1 MPPNLQNGFRVAVS
15 PLVHPRAGESIYG
28 NDGGTTATTLTTATF
43 DEANFQWRRLKQSHR
58 RSGGLPDGVDVLS
71 RPTSGR
77 LPLPSTMPSSDSYL
91 IVGGG
96 LLGGHIVDLLLQ
108 RGEKAVAVFDLNPSS
123 FDSPVKVYQGDIADP
138 DAVGKAIKAVGSAFL
153 TALPLIS
160 LPATV
165 TCPVKSYLY
174 HSDRGSTSRAAPVR
188 SRQSQHRRHEERH
201 RTSPKI
207 RRSEIRLDELGER
220 SFRR

>member
-1 MPPNLQNGFRVAVS
+1 MALGWLFLLLSTREPANQYMGTTPERQLRRSQLRLLTRHIFNGEGFRKATS
-15 PLVHPRAGESIYG
+15 EAAGFRMG
-28 NDGGTTATTLTTATF
+28 LTSC
-43 DEANFQWRRLKQSHR
+43 R
-58 RSGGLPDGVDVLS
+58 
-71 RPTSGR
+71 GR

-108 RGEKAVAVFDLNPSS
+108 RGEKAVAVFDLKPSS
-123 FDSPVKVYQGDIADP
+123 FDTPVKVYQGDIADP

-153 TALPLIS
+153 IALLSIR
-160 LPATV
+160 LPATLS
-165 TCPVKSYLY
+165 CPPVKSYLY
-174 HSDRGSTSRAAPVR
+174 HSDRGGTPRAASVR
-188 SRQSQHRRHEERH
+188 SRQSQHRGHEERH

-207 RRSEIRLDELGER
+207 WRSEICLDELGER